1 MALTALDIYKHLPKT
16 NCKECKFPTC
26 LAFAMALAQKKAN
39 LADCPY
45 VSEEAKAALEG
56 AAMPP
61 IRLVTVG
68 AGEKK
73 VEIGNETVLFRHEQT
88 FVHPTGI
95 AIEVSDS
102 MEAADLA
109 KACGEIKGLSF
120 ERVGMTLAVSMVAV
134 RGDSG
139 SPERFAAAV
148 KTAKEVSG
156 LPLVLMSR
164 KPEVLEAALKL
175 LPGEKPLLFA
185 ADKENYAALAGL
197 AKAHSAPLA
206 VTAPG
211 IEELADLTQ
220 KVSALGAAD
229 LVLCP
234 DSAGLGGKVQDL
246 TILRRAAL
254 KKNYRPLGYPLM
266 AIASD
271 PDPYGEAAAAA
282 TLIAKYAGIVV
293 IKGRGLGEILSLL
306 TTRQNIYTDPQKPI
320 QVKPGC
326 YAIGEAKATSPVLVT
341 TNFSLTYYNV
351 AGDVEASRIPCYI
364 LVVDTEG
371 TSVLTSFASDKFNAD
386 KVAAMLAED
395 KGIKDK
401 VSHKRVIIP
410 GLVAAM
416 AAKLKDKS
424 GWEVLVGPRESSGI
438 PKYLKSLPA
447 A

>member
-16 NCKECKFPTC
+16 NCKECKYPTC

-39 LADCPY
+39 LADCKY
-45 VSEEAKAALEG
+45 VTEEAKAALEG

-61 IRLVTVG
+61 IRLVTIG
-68 AGEKK
+68 AGAKK

-95 AIEVSDS
+95 AIEVSDTLG
-102 MEAADLA
+102 EAELA

-120 ERVGMTLAVSMVAV
+120 ERVGMTLSVNMVAI

-139 SPERFAAAV
+139 SAEKFAAAV
-148 KTAKEVSG
+148 KTAKEIAG

-164 KPEVLEAALKL
+164 KPEVLEAGLKL
-175 LPGEKPLLFA
+175 LSGEKPLLYA
-185 ADKENYAALAGL
+185 ADKDNVAAVAAL
-197 AKAHSAPLA
+197 AKAHAAPLA
-206 VTAPG
+206 VTASGP
-211 IEELADLTQ
+211 ADLEALAQ
-220 KVSALGAAD
+220 KAVGLGAAE

-234 DSAGLGGKVQDL
+234 ESKTLGGLVQDC
-246 TILRRAAL
+246 TVLRRAAL
-254 KKNYRPLGYPLM
+254 KKNYRPLGFPLM
-266 AIASD
+266 AVASNGS
-271 PDPYGEAAAAA
+271 PHAEAAAAA

-293 IKGRGLGEILSLL
+293 IKGRGLGEILALL

-320 QVKPGC
+320 QVSPGC
-326 YAIGEAKATSPVLVT
+326 YAIGDAKPTSPVLVT

-351 AGDVEASRIPCYI
+351 AGDVEASRIPCWI
-364 LVVDTEG
+364 VVVDTEG
-371 TSVLTSFASDKFNAD
+371 TSVLTAFASDKFNAD
-386 KVAAMLAED
+386 KVVAMLTAD

-401 VSHKRVIIP
+401 VSHKRLVLP

-438 PKYLKSLPA
+438 PKFLKTLPTG
-447 A
+447 